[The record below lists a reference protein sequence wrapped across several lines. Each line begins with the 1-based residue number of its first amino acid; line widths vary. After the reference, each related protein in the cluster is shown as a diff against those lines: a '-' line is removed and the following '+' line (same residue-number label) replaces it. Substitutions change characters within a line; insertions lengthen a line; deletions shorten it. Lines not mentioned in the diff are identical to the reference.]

1 MRTADTQLVL
11 AFEIERAKADAKAD
25 AEERRV
31 IDEYVQ
37 ANFDAIRRFCSGYT
51 DDERQG

>member
-11 AFEIERAKADAKAD
+11 AFEIERAEAD